1 MMLGKAIGNG
11 YAITAVLGKKKIMN
25 SISKTFISST
35 FWTESIGP
43 TAAIETLKVM
53 EKKKSWSYITNLGG
67 YVRKKWLQ
75 IAKKNKI
82 KIKIQGIPSLSSF
95 IFLSKN
101 HEAYKT
107 YITQEMLKKGFLA
120 GNLSTM
126 SISHNKQI
134 IGKYKKNFKKII
146 TQISK
151 ILISKKK
158 FPLLGPIKHSTFRR
172 LTD

>member
-1 MMLGKAIGNG
+1 MKDTDPLTPDEMK
-11 YAITAVLGKKKIMN
+11 
-25 SISKTFISST
+25 
-35 FWTESIGP
+35 
-43 TAAIETLKVM
+43 TAADQFFPLLRIVQEGMPANASTEETLKVM

-120 GNLSTM
+120 TTTIYVST
-126 SISHNKQI
+126 SHT
-134 IGKYKKNFKKII
+134 KKII
-146 TQISK
+146 NKYLKYLEKIFLIISK
-151 ILISKKK
+151 CERGDDIHRYLETKVSETD
-158 FPLLGPIKHSTFRR
+158 FAR
-172 LTD
+172 LN